1 VFAVAGDEL
10 RLVLL
15 LDKSEPWL
23 NYTRKQVLS
32 SWEVDSDDDVTVA
45 ENLSVV
51 GTPDLFGETPVCTMS
66 LTEVEQVKSL
76 ASDLETLVKDGSLA
90 DRMSAGLVIMCSVN
104 RNSTKKLESLVSRNG
119 GRVITTKETSKD
131 RSPAALRMLK
141 SLSIPSD
148 VKSFLVDY
156 AGDDYS
162 LVIPLIEE
170 LASVSP
176 RQQRLVT
183 LDKIELRLAKSA
195 GSLTPWQ
202 IEKPLLKDND
212 PDETIKVFRR
222 IVKHS
227 HPLLVLRVLK
237 NKMHLAYRVSALMDA
252 GVTDLRQIADC
263 LGVANNYPLRLAH
276 DFAKKFGMAQCQWFL
291 EQILDAESKAM
302 GASSADPVVHA
313 EMTLARMCSRM
324 RSVRRSRRSR

>member
-1 VFAVAGDEL
+1 MADDKL

-32 SWEVDSDDDVTVA
+32 SWGVDSDDDVTVA

-51 GTPDLFGETPVCTMS
+51 GTPDLFGETPVCTML
-66 LTEVEQVKSL
+66 LTEAEQVKSL
-76 ASDLETLVKDGSLA
+76 GSDLEALVKDGSLA

-119 GRVITTKETSKD
+119 GRVVTTKETSKD

-162 LVIPLIEE
+162 LIIPLIEE
-170 LASVSP
+170 LGSVSP

-202 IEKPLLKDND
+202 IEKPLLKDN
-212 PDETIKVFRR
+212 ETIKMFRR

-237 NKMHLAYRVSALMDA
+237 NKMHLAYRVGALVNS
-252 GVTDLRQIADC
+252 GVTDLGQIADC
-263 LGVANNYPLRLAH
+263 LGVSNNYPLRLAH
-276 DFAKKFGMAQCQWFL
+276 DFAKEFGMSQCQWIL
-291 EQILDAESKAM
+291 EQVVDAESKAM
-302 GASSADPVVHA
+302 GASSADPVIHT
-313 EMTLARMCSRM
+313 EMMLARVCSRM
-324 RSVRRSRRSR
+324 RAVRRSKCSH

>member
-1 VFAVAGDEL
+1 
-10 RLVLL
+10 
-15 LDKSEPWL
+15 
-23 NYTRKQVLS
+23 
-32 SWEVDSDDDVTVA
+32 
-45 ENLSVV
+45 
-51 GTPDLFGETPVCTMS
+51 MS

-76 ASDLETLVKDGSLA
+76 VSDLDAIVKDGSLA

-104 RNSTKKLESLVSRNG
+104 RNSTKKLESLVTRNG
-119 GRVITTKETSKD
+119 GRVTTTKETSKD

-162 LVIPLIEE
+162 LIIPLIEE
-170 LASVSP
+170 LGSVSP

-237 NKMHLAYRVSALMDA
+237 NKMHLAYRVSALIDS
-252 GVTDLRQIADC
+252 GITDLGQIADC

-276 DFAKKFGMAQCQWFL
+276 DFAKEFGMSQCQWIL
-291 EQILDAESKAM
+291 EQVVDAESKAL
-302 GASSADPVVHA
+302 GASSADPVIHT
-313 EMTLARMCSRM
+313 EMTLARVCSRM
-324 RSVRRSRRSR
+324 RAVRRSKRSH

>member
-1 VFAVAGDEL
+1 MADEEL

-32 SWEVDSDDDVTVA
+32 SWGVDSDDDVTVA
-45 ENLSVV
+45 ENMSVV
-51 GTPDLFGETPVCTMS
+51 GAPDLFGDIPVCTMS

-76 ASDLETLVKDGSLA
+76 VNDLNAVVKDGSLA

-119 GRVITTKETSKD
+119 GRVVTTKETSKD

-162 LVIPLIEE
+162 LIIPLIEE
-170 LASVSP
+170 LGSVSP

-222 IVKHS
+222 IIKHS

-237 NKMHLAYRVSALMDA
+237 NKMHLAYRVSALMSS
-252 GVTDLRQIADC
+252 GITELKEIADC
-263 LGVANNYPLRLAH
+263 LGVSNNYPLRIAY
-276 DFAKKFGMAQCQWFL
+276 DFAKDFGLTQCQWIL
-291 EQILDAESKAM
+291 EQVVDAESKTM
-302 GASSADPVVHA
+302 GASSADPVAHT
-313 EMTLARMCSRM
+313 EMMLARVCSRM
-324 RSVRRSRRSR
+324 KTVRKSRRNH

>member
-1 VFAVAGDEL
+1 MADEEL

-32 SWEVDSDDDVTVA
+32 SWGVDSDDDVTVA
-45 ENLSVV
+45 ENMSVV
-51 GTPDLFGETPVCTMS
+51 GAPDLFGDIPVCTML

-76 ASDLETLVKDGSLA
+76 VNDLNAVVKDGSLA

-119 GRVITTKETSKD
+119 GRVVTTKETSKD

-162 LVIPLIEE
+162 LIIPLIEE
-170 LASVSP
+170 LGSVSP

-222 IVKHS
+222 IIKHS

-237 NKMHLAYRVSALMDA
+237 NKMHLAYRVSALMSS
-252 GVTDLRQIADC
+252 GITELKEIADC
-263 LGVANNYPLRLAH
+263 LGVSNNYPLRIAYN
-276 DFAKKFGMAQCQWFL
+276 FAKDFGLTQCQWIL
-291 EQILDAESKAM
+291 EQVVDAESKTM
-302 GASSADPVVHA
+302 GASSADPVAHT
-313 EMTLARMCSRM
+313 EMMLARVCSRM
-324 RSVRRSRRSR
+324 KTVRKSRRNH

>member
-1 VFAVAGDEL
+1 MADNEL

-32 SWEVDSDDDVTVA
+32 SWGVDSDDDVTVA

-51 GTPDLFGETPVCTMS
+51 GTPDLFGDIPICTMS

-76 ASDLETLVKDGSLA
+76 VSDLEALAKDSSLV

-104 RNSTKKLESLVSRNG
+104 RNSTKKLESLVSCSG
-119 GRVITTKETSKD
+119 GRVVTTKKTSKD

-162 LVIPLIEE
+162 LIIPLIEE
-170 LASVSP
+170 LVSVSP

-202 IEKPLLKDND
+202 IEKPLLKDNN

-222 IVKHS
+222 IIKHS

-237 NKMHLAYRVSALMDA
+237 NKMHLAYHVSALMSS
-252 GVTDLRQIADC
+252 GITDLQEIADC
-263 LGVANNYPLRLAH
+263 LGVSNNYPLRLAH
-276 DFAKKFGMAQCQWFL
+276 DFANEFGISQCQWIL
-291 EQILDAESKAM
+291 EQVVNTESKAM
-302 GASSADPVVHA
+302 GASSADPVVHT
-313 EMTLARMCSRM
+313 EMMLARVCSRM
-324 RSVRRSRRSR
+324 KAVRRSRRNH

>member
-1 VFAVAGDEL
+1 MADDKL

-32 SWEVDSDDDVTVA
+32 SWGVNSDDDVTIA

-51 GTPDLFGETPVCTMS
+51 GTPDLFGETPICAMS

-76 ASDLETLVKDGSLA
+76 VNDMDALVKDSSLV

-104 RNSTKKLESLVSRNG
+104 RNSTKKLESLISRNG
-119 GRVITTKETSKD
+119 GRVITTKKTSKD

-162 LVIPLIEE
+162 LIIPLIEE

-183 LDKIELRLAKSA
+183 MDKIELRLAKSA

-237 NKMHLAYRVSALMDA
+237 NKIHLAYRVSALMSS
-252 GVTDLRQIADC
+252 GITNLQEIADC
-263 LGVANNYPLRLAH
+263 LGVSNNYPLRLAH
-276 DFAKKFGMAQCQWFL
+276 DFVKEFDTSQCQWIL
-291 EQILDAESKAM
+291 EQVVDAESKAM
-302 GASSADPVVHA
+302 GASSADPVVHT
-313 EMTLARMCSRM
+313 EMMLAKVCFRMKAVKKSNRN
-324 RSVRRSRRSR
+324 R

>member
-1 VFAVAGDEL
+1 MAGDEL

-276 DFAKKFGMAQCQWFL
+276 DFAKDFGMAQCQWFL
-291 EQILDAESKAM
+291 EQIVDAESKAM

>member
-1 VFAVAGDEL
+1 MAGDEL

-23 NYTRKQVLS
+23 NYTRKKVLS
-32 SWEVDSDDDVTVA
+32 SWGVDSEDDVTFA
-45 ENLSVV
+45 ESLSVV

-76 ASDLETLVKDGSLA
+76 VSDLETLVKDGSLA
-90 DRMSAGLVIMCSVN
+90 NRMSAGLVIMCSVN

-148 VKSFLVDY
+148 VKSFLADY

-237 NKMHLAYRVSALMDA
+237 NKIHLVYRVSALMDA
-252 GVTDLRQIADC
+252 GMTDLGQIADS
-263 LGVANNYPLRLAH
+263 LGVSNNYPLRLAH
-276 DFAKKFGMAQCQWFL
+276 DFAKEFGMSQCQWIL
-291 EQILDAESKAM
+291 EQVVDAESKAM
-302 GASSADPVVHA
+302 GASSADPVIHT
-313 EMTLARMCSRM
+313 EMMLARVCSRM
-324 RSVRRSRRSR
+324 RAAKKSRRSH